1 MKKVISIIFLLALV
15 LGMKAQQAAM
25 PTIIVFPAD
34 SWMTDHGFMDTVEND
49 GETEYKPRYEDA
61 FVQSREI
68 GAVIQAI
75 QKVLE
80 ERKFEH
86 EDLQN
91 LLKDMKRERAEELAN
106 AADGDATEKGAM
118 DELLQQA
125 RPDIRIDV
133 DYGIQQLGPR
143 HSISYT
149 IKAVDAYTSEQ
160 VSSVQGTIE
169 MTMDPVD
176 LAMRKAVAGNCDDFC
191 QQIID
196 YFVDLRDNGRKI
208 NLIFRAAKGSNIN
221 FIKDEIGDDGDT
233 YDEFLYAWVKKH
245 AVKAACKK
253 GRKTA
258 NMVEFKSVRIPF
270 FDENGEP
277 YEAEDWAKSVRKAFK
292 AETGIKVSKGQ
303 GNTLGR
309 VNFIVGEESNS

>member
-1 MKKVISIIFLLALV
+1 MKKALLTLLMCFTLLAAN
-15 LGMKAQQAAM
+15 AQQAAM

-34 SWMTDHGFMDTVEND
+34 SWMQDHGFMNQVMND
-49 GETEYKPRYEDA
+49 GETEYLPRYNDA
-61 FVQSREI
+61 FVQAREI
-68 GAVIQAI
+68 GTVIQSI

-86 EDLQN
+86 EDLQS
-91 LLKDMKRERAEELAN
+91 LIRDMKRERAEELAN
-106 AADGDATEKGAM
+106 AADGDASEKGAM
-118 DELLQQA
+118 DELMQQA
-125 RPDIRIDV
+125 RPDIRVDV
-133 DYGIQQLGPR
+133 DYAVQSVGPR
-143 HSISYT
+143 KNISYT
-149 IKAVDAYTSEQ
+149 LKAVDAYTSEQ
-160 VSSVQGTIE
+160 VSSVEGTIQ
-169 MTMDPVD
+169 MTMDPTD

-196 YFVDLRDNGRKI
+196 YFLDLRDNGRKI
-208 NLIFRAAKGSNIN
+208 NIVFRAAKGAGIN

-233 YDEFLYAWVKKH
+233 YDEYLYAWVKKH
-245 AVKAACKK
+245 AVHSACKK

-270 FDENGEP
+270 FNADNEP
-277 YEAEDWAKSVRKAFK
+277 IEAEDWAKGVRKAFR

-309 VNFIVGEESNS
+309 VNFLVGAE